1 MKKTVKK
8 RTSIKKGKSLK
19 RKSLKRKSVKG
30 GGPEKRKREQCPVCL
45 QDITDDD
52 EITLSCTHTFH
63 KTCMTSTCNMPQ
75 FDNKTK
81 CNCPLCR
88 RQLTVKDL
96 ATLGIYI
103 NTITE
108 FKEYVN
114 TKLEAK
120 YSRTPS
126 VALSVL
132 MNVLEEFIGTPPSYF
147 ISGKIL
153 EFHLKNRLQNPEN
166 RELEYTYKFEKK
178 MQERE
183 KFDIWYKY
191 FQLQSDGGPMVKR
204 VFKFS
209 DNDEDSD

>member
-30 GGPEKRKREQCPVCL
+30 GGPEKRKREECPVCF
-45 QDITDDD
+45 QYITDDD

-63 KTCMTSTCNMPQ
+63 KTCMTSTCSMPQ

-81 CNCPLCR
+81 CTCPLCR
-88 RQLTVKDL
+88 GQLMPIDL
-96 ATLGIYI
+96 ATLGIYF
-103 NTITE
+103 NTMTE

-132 MNVLEEFIGTPPSYF
+132 KNVLEEFIGPPNYF
-147 ISGKIL
+147 VRGKIL
-153 EFHLKNRLQNPEN
+153 KFRLKDRLLNREN
-166 RELEYTYKFEKK
+166 REFEYTYNFENK
-178 MQERE
+178 MQDKE

-191 FQLQSDGGPMVKR
+191 FQLQTDREYMVNS
-204 VFKFS
+204 VFEYS
-209 DNDEDSD
+209 DNDEYSD